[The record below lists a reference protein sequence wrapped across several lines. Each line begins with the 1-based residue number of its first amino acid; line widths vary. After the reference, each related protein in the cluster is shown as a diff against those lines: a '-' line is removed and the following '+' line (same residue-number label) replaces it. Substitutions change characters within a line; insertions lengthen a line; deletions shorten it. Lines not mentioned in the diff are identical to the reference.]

1 MLTKS
6 VKINLFRT
14 LEINVR
20 LARVQGAVVLE
31 KITYIVMNS
40 ELLVILFALFLFP
53 SPGLA
58 SMIVVKNR
66 PHNHWSGQSGVGTLP
81 KFHLQ
86 RIVTV

>member
-20 LARVQGAVVLE
+20 LARVQGAVILG
-31 KITYIVMNS
+31 KKNTYIVMNS

-66 PHNHWSGQSGVGTLP
+66 GHTTTGVG
-81 KFHLQ
+81 
-86 RIVTV
+86 RVE